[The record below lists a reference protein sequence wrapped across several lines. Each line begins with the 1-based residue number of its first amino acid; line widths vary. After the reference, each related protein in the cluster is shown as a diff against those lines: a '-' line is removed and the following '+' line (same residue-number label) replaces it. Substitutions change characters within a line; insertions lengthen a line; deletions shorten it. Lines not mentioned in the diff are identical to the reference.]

1 MKSVLLAIACGV
13 TLLFPLSAASLQ
25 PVKTEGGS
33 LAGVPS
39 ADGAVVAYKGI
50 PFAAPPVGNLRWRVP
65 KPAAAWQGVRQA
77 NEFSASCIQTI
88 VEERKPWTYEFMTH
102 TPISE
107 DCLYLNVWTGA
118 RSTAEKRPVF
128 FWMYG
133 GGYTEGSAAVPAYD
147 GAALARKGM
156 VVVTINYRLG
166 VLGFFAHP
174 ELSKESDRNSS
185 GNYGFLDQ
193 IAALQWVQKNIAA
206 FGGDPNRVTI
216 AGQSAGAGS
225 VHALT
230 ASPLAKGLFQR
241 AIAESGS
248 SVVANNQSLRLAQAE
263 EIGTKF
269 AASKGARD
277 IAALRA
283 MSWQDLV
290 GGTRTGNT
298 SNFRPIV
305 DGWVLPDTVENIFA
319 QGRQNDVP
327 TLTGLTADEGSAARD
342 YGTIPAD
349 TFESQIRQR
358 FGDLAASFLKLYPFS
373 GDAQAGE
380 TEKALAREQGRV
392 SMYLWAVNRA
402 KTAKTKAF
410 TYYWN
415 HAEPGPD
422 EKRYGAFHTSEVPYV
437 FNTLDKSSRP
447 WTTNDHKIAET
458 LGFYWQNFAANG
470 DPNGKG
476 LTAWPAFQAEHAQTM
491 ELGNK
496 FGEIPVADKEKV
508 ELFTRYFARQAAHA
522 GE

>member
-1 MKSVLLAIACGV
+1 MKSVLLGAACGAAA
-13 TLLFPLSAASLQ
+13 LLPLAGANLQ
-25 PVKTEGGS
+25 PLKTEGGL
-33 LAGVPS
+33 LAGTPS
-39 ADGAVVAYKGI
+39 ADGSVVAYKGV
-50 PFAAPPVGNLRWRVP
+50 PFAAAPVGNLRWRAP
-65 KPAAAWQGVRQA
+65 KPAPAWQGVRQA
-77 NEFSASCIQTI
+77 NQFSASCIQTI
-88 VEERKPWTYEFMTH
+88 VEERKPWTYEFMAH

-118 RSTAEKRPVF
+118 KNANERRPVF

-133 GGYTEGSAAVPAYD
+133 GGYTEGSAAVPVYD
-147 GAALARKGM
+147 GETLARKGL

-166 VLGFFAHP
+166 LFGFLAHP
-174 ELSKESDRNSS
+174 ELSKESDRNAS
-185 GNYGFLDQ
+185 GNYGTLDQ

-225 VHALT
+225 VHTLT

-248 SVVANNQSLRLAQAE
+248 SVVPNNRMPRLVQAE
-263 EIGTKF
+263 ELGAKF
-269 AASKGARD
+269 AESKGARD

-305 DGWVLPDTVENIFA
+305 DGWVLPDSVENIFA
-319 QGRQNDVP
+319 QGRQNDSP
-327 TLTGLTADEGSAARD
+327 TLTGLTADEGSAAQD
-342 YGTIPAD
+342 YGAIPAVA
-349 TFESQIRQR
+349 FEKQIAQR
-358 FGDLAASFLKLYPFS
+358 FGDLAASFLKLYPFA
-373 GDAQAGE
+373 GDEQAGAA
-380 TEKALAREQGRV
+380 EKTSAREQGRV
-392 SMYLWAVNRA
+392 SMYLWALNRA

-437 FNTLDKSSRP
+437 FNTLNKSSRP
-447 WTTNDHKIAET
+447 WTAEDHQIAET
-458 LGFYWQNFAANG
+458 LGAYWANFAASG

-476 LTAWPAFQAEHAQTM
+476 LATWPAVEGEPAQTM

-496 FGEIPVADKEKV
+496 FGPMPIADKSKI
-508 ELFTRYFARQAAHA
+508 ELFTQFFKKQ
-522 GE
+522 

>member
-1 MKSVLLAIACGV
+1 MRIAMGGLMLSVGA
-13 TLLFPLSAASLQ
+13 LFPLAAASLTQ
-25 PVKTEGGS
+25 PVKTEGG
-33 LAGVPS
+33 LLNGMPS
-39 ADGAVVAYKGI
+39 ADGSVRTYKGV
-50 PFAAPPVGNLRWRVP
+50 PFAAPPVGNLRWRAP
-65 KPAAAWQGVRQA
+65 RPAAAWQGTRQA
-77 NEFSASCIQTI
+77 NQFSASCIQNI

-118 RSTAEKRPVF
+118 KNPNEKRPVL

-133 GGYTEGSAAVPAYD
+133 GGYTEGSAAVPVYD
-147 GAALARKGM
+147 GEALARKGL
-156 VVVTINYRLG
+156 VVVTVNYRLG
-166 VLGFFAHP
+166 LLGFLVDP
-174 ELSKESDRNSS
+174 ELSKESDRNAS
-185 GNYGFLDQ
+185 GNYGTLDQ

-230 ASPLAKGLFQR
+230 ASPLAKGLFKR

-248 SVVANNQSLRLAQAE
+248 SVVPNGRMLHLAQAE
-263 EIGTKF
+263 EAGAKF
-269 AASKGARD
+269 AASKGASD

-283 MSWQDLV
+283 MSWQELV
-290 GGTRTGNT
+290 GGTRTGNA

-327 TLTGLTADEGSAARD
+327 TLTGLTADEGSAAPD
-342 YGTIPAD
+342 YGTIPAAA
-349 TFESQIRQR
+349 FEKQIGQR
-358 FGDLAASFLKLYPFS
+358 FGDLASSFLRLYSFS
-373 GDAQAGE
+373 GDEQAGAA
-380 TEKALAREQGRV
+380 EKTSAREQGRV

-410 TYYWN
+410 TYYWT

-422 EKRYGAFHTSEVPYV
+422 EKRYGAFHTSEVPYL

-447 WTTNDHKIAET
+447 WTAEDHKIAET
-458 LGFYWQNFAANG
+458 LGSYWANFAANG

-476 LTAWPAFQAEHAQTM
+476 LASWPAFQAEHAQTM
-491 ELGNK
+491 ELGNR
-496 FGEIPVADKEKV
+496 FGAIPIADQPKIDF
-508 ELFTRYFARQAAHA
+508 FTQYFSRQARA